1 VTEAAAD
8 RGKSKPRLR
17 ALIGWALYDWANS
30 PFTTL
35 IITFVF
41 SAYFSQG
48 IVGDPI
54 RGTELWGYATGVS
67 GLLVAV
73 LSPVF
78 GAVADVGGPR
88 KPWLAAFAALC
99 ILGSAMLWWAAP
111 QPAFI
116 LWAMVWVV
124 IANAGFELGIVFNN
138 AMLPDLVP
146 SARLGRWSGW
156 AWGLGY
162 LGGLAAL
169 VVALFAFVQVETPLL
184 GLAKA
189 EAEHVRIVGPLAAL
203 WFLLF
208 MWPLFVF
215 TPDRQ
220 SIVLGVKPRIE
231 SGLGSLLATFRNL
244 RGHRN
249 VALFLLARAIYAD
262 GLATVFIFGGIYAAG
277 TFAMTLAQVI
287 QFGIVLNVTAGLG
300 AASFGWLDDWLGSK
314 RTIVIALVGLLVTGL
329 GAILAQDVLWFW
341 LWGSALGIFVGPAQA
356 ASRSLMARLSPPEL
370 ATEFFGLYALTG
382 KATAWAGPLIA
393 AALTAETQSQRWGLA
408 TVLAFFAI
416 GLALLV
422 FVREPS
428 DKSQGAR

>member
-1 VTEAAAD
+1 MDSAPD
-8 RGKSKPRLR
+8 RGLPGPRLR
-17 ALIGWALYDWANS
+17 GLLGWALYDSANS

-41 SAYFSQG
+41 SAYSSQG
-48 IVGDPI
+48 IVGDTI
-54 RGTELWGYATGVS
+54 RGTELWGYATGAS
-67 GLLVAV
+67 GLVVAV
-73 LSPVF
+73 LSPLF
-78 GAVADVGGPR
+78 GATGDAGGRR
-88 KPWLAAFAALC
+88 KPWLLAFAALC
-99 ILGSAMLWWAAP
+99 IFGSAMLWWAAP

-116 LWAMVWVV
+116 LWAMVWVI
-124 IANAGFELGIVFNN
+124 IANAGFEFGIVFNN

-169 VVALFAFVQVETPLL
+169 VVALFAFVQAETPLL
-184 GLAKA
+184 GLDKT

-208 MWPLFVF
+208 TWPLFVF
-215 TPDRQ
+215 TPDRPR
-220 SIVLGVKPRIE
+220 IVIGVRQRIE
-231 SGLGSLLATFRNL
+231 SGLASLLATFRNL

-249 VALFLLARAIYAD
+249 IALFLLARMIYAD

-277 TFAMTLAQVI
+277 TFSMTLPQVI

-300 AASFGWLDDWLGSK
+300 AASFGWLNDWLGSK
-314 RTIVIALVGLLVTGL
+314 RTIVIALIGLLVTGA
-329 GAILAQDVLWFW
+329 GAVLAQQVLWFW

-382 KATAWAGPLIA
+382 KATAWAGPLLA
-393 AALTAETQSQRWGLA
+393 GALTAATQSQRWGLA
-408 TVLAFFAI
+408 TVIAFFAI
-416 GLALLV
+416 GFALLA

-428 DKSQGAR
+428 GKG